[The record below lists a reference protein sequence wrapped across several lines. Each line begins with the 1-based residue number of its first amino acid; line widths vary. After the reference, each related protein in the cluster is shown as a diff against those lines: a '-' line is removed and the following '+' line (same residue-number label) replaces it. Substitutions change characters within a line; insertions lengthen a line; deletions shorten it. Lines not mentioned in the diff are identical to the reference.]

1 MLTGLM
7 PLASA
12 GTGPDGCAAT
22 KRPDM
27 SDVRARL
34 IERMSASP
42 VRPGLILCGPVGA
55 AVVIAGLASWQAPLQ
70 AQGVAQPI
78 IGQAYIVGS
87 EGEHFGVPG
96 AVVELHS
103 VSVDVAVDGGEA
115 GPATAETDELGLY
128 RFDAVAEGCYF
139 LSATSA
145 GLNGQSDIVC
155 VPSGDDALRTDIAM
169 EVETVVESVNVT
181 ASVIEIDPTE
191 TTSSGSVGVSTL
203 DNAPKANRSVEDV
216 MPLIPGVLRGRAGEI
231 NMNGVRATQSGSQL
245 NNIDVTDP
253 VSRISEMTLPLSV
266 VSSVEVLSSP
276 YDAQYGGFAGALST
290 VETRAA
296 DASDFHFEL
305 QNFTPR
311 IRRRAG
317 RVVGI
322 ESSTPRLTLNIP
334 LISNRVAWLHST
346 EYQYVRADQE
356 DANLPLHE
364 RDVEREMLTVFNQ
377 FDVSVSEKNRAS
389 LTALVYP
396 EKFSYFGLNAFTPQP
411 STADLRKRAFLYTVK
426 DSHEFGAGGVL
437 LSNFS
442 IQELENDVKPLGYDP
457 SVIGIDRVSGS
468 FFNRQERATTRRKL
482 SELYHFRPMGD
493 HQLKAG
499 MDLGWE
505 SYSGHHTF
513 NPVTWLGAAG
523 QPVMSLRYSDPAMVR
538 GRKVDFSTFVQNK
551 WRVSDQL
558 TLDMGGR
565 LERDS
570 LSSQWNPS
578 YRLGFAYAFGAASR
592 TVLRGGSGLFVD
604 RISLLVPTF
613 EQLPLR
619 IETRFDPYGD
629 ILSQRNLLSRL
640 DGPLRNAK
648 SLGWNVQLDHELV
661 DNLFVRTGYQFRR
674 TTSNFLVNP
683 VYEGGFGADDPV
695 LMMNNEGADLYREF
709 QLSVRYRLG
718 GTGHITV
725 SYVNS
730 SSYGDLNDLG
740 SIYGP
745 TPSSL
750 ILPNERAPLRFD
762 VPHRMLTWTEFNLPW
777 GFKTIP
783 VWDIRSGFPHSKT
796 DEYRDFVGARNRAGR
811 FPLFNALDLQVTKMV
826 DIPFKGKNRRIR
838 AGIRLFNLLNDFNP
852 QDVQENLASVYH
864 GVFYRGVKRKI
875 RAVFEIEY

>member
-1 MLTGLM
+1 MNQLPLRHGLRF
-7 PLASA
+7 
-12 GTGPDGCAAT
+12 GCPA
-22 KRPDM
+22 
-27 SDVRARL
+27 L
-34 IERMSASP
+34 
-42 VRPGLILCGPVGA
+42 
-55 AVVIAGLASWQAPLQ
+55 AVVVLAGLASLQAPLR
-70 AQGVAQPI
+70 AQGTVQPI
-78 IGQAYIVGS
+78 IGQAFIVGS

-96 AVVELHS
+96 AVIELHS
-103 VSVDVAVDGGEA
+103 VSVEDLAAGEA
-115 GPATAETDELGLY
+115 AGPTTAETDELGLY

-155 VPSGDDALRTDIAM
+155 VPTEDETLRTDIAM

-181 ASVIEIDPTE
+181 ASVIAIDPTE
-191 TTSSGSVGVSTL
+191 TTSSGSVGISTL
-203 DNAPKANRSVEDV
+203 DNAPKANRSIEDV

-290 VETRAA
+290 VETTPA
-296 DASDFHFEL
+296 DASEFHFEL

-396 EKFSYFGLNAFTPQP
+396 EKFSYFGLDAFTPQP

-426 DSHEFGAGGVL
+426 DSHEFGAGGIL
-437 LSNFS
+437 LSHFS
-442 IQELENDVKPLGYDP
+442 IQDLENDVKPLGYEP

-468 FFNRQERATTRRKL
+468 FFNRQARATTRRKL
-482 SELYHFRPMGD
+482 SELYHFRPLGD

-499 MDLGWE
+499 ADLGWE
-505 SYSGHHTF
+505 TYSGKQIF

-523 QPVMSLRYSDPAMVR
+523 QPVLNLAYTDPAMVQ
-538 GRKVDFSTFVQNK
+538 GRKVDFATFVQDK
-551 WRVSDQL
+551 WRVSDSL

-578 YRLGFAYAFGAASR
+578 YRLGFAYALGSAAR

-629 ILSQRNLLSRL
+629 VLYRRNLLSRL

-648 SLGWNVQLDHELV
+648 SLGWNLQLDHELI
-661 DNLFVRTGYQFRR
+661 DNLFLRTGYQFRR

-683 VYEGGFGADDPV
+683 VYGGSLGEDDPV
-695 LMMNNEGADLYREF
+695 LTMSNDGADLYREF
-709 QLSVRYRLG
+709 QLSVRYRLS

-750 ILPNERAPLRFD
+750 IQPNERAPLRFD

-783 VWDIRSGFPHSKT
+783 VWDIRSGFPYSRT
-796 DEYRDFVGARNRAGR
+796 NEYRDFVGERNRAGR

-826 DIPFKGKNRRIR
+826 DIEFNGKNRRIR
-838 AGIRLFNLLNDFNP
+838 AGFRLFNLLNNFNP
-852 QDVQENLASVYH
+852 QDVQENLASPYY